1 MKKEE
6 NEEGQRKFWKQWSF
20 GLWLITAGV
29 IIVVV
34 PLIVKVVL
42 AKAMPEISGYGG
54 VISAILLLVG
64 LGFWL
69 SKCFR
74 QIGSVE
80 VPSQAVL
87 ARFARPVDVVST
99 GLFFAFCPFEKF
111 KEFPTGQSVMSY
123 KIKEGLYSKEDKEA
137 GLSSQP
143 MKVEVSVY
151 LRWPRVEKK
160 YSFPMPDTEAKKEA
174 QKILQEQ
181 GKDVTEEAIEG
192 ILENKGLTKGLEPG
206 LVWGE
211 VKGGEL
217 LMTHTYYRLP
227 IRDLMTASIDELG
240 EFFEGGVM
248 SGVRHEMSIKT
259 SKQCKEEQPEIEDK
273 IKSYLLSE
281 EGNPFF
287 ECGIPKQC
295 LDIELVKVK
304 ITDEMEKA
312 YMKPEKAKKDAE
324 AAEHEKEATLQRIQA
339 YIDKDVAPEVAGI
352 LASGG
357 VEGEEMTLSQLRDA
371 EWALSLRES
380 RGKRKRR

>member
-123 KIKEGLYSKEDKEA
+123 KIKEGLYSKEDKEVIIRICA
-137 GLSSQP
+137 P
-143 MKVEVSVY
+143 MDYGPSRRTIDKSDRFHMWDYES
-151 LRWPRVEKK
+151 
-160 YSFPMPDTEAKKEA
+160 DTE
-174 QKILQEQ
+174 Q
-181 GKDVTEEAIEG
+181 
-192 ILENKGLTKGLEPG
+192 
-206 LVWGE
+206 
-211 VKGGEL
+211 
-217 LMTHTYYRLP
+217 HT
-227 IRDLMTASIDELG
+227 
-240 EFFEGGVM
+240 
-248 SGVRHEMSIKT
+248 
-259 SKQCKEEQPEIEDK
+259 
-273 IKSYLLSE
+273 LS
-281 EGNPFF
+281 
-287 ECGIPKQC
+287 
-295 LDIELVKVK
+295 L
-304 ITDEMEKA
+304 
-312 YMKPEKAKKDAE
+312 KPE
-324 AAEHEKEATLQRIQA
+324 QISN
-339 YIDKDVAPEVAGI
+339 IEV
-352 LASGG
+352 L
-357 VEGEEMTLSQLRDA
+357 EETFEPSEFVTWQTNWIVPRD
-371 EWALSLRES
+371 WGQYS
-380 RGKRKRR
+380 